1 LERWGSN
8 QNKNMS
14 STNETTKM
22 MEKILEELASMKA
35 KLPNGELK
43 VIQTTINDLKT
54 SQDSM
59 KSDLSEMKK
68 RLLDPENGV
77 VVKLNQNT
85 QYIADKKEL
94 EDYYDDI
101 IDEHKDLLI
110 WKNAMTKAMWIV
122 FTAIVGI
129 LTKLMFF
136 QA

>member
-1 LERWGSN
+1 
-8 QNKNMS
+8 
-14 STNETTKM
+14 M
-22 MEKILEELASMKA
+22 MEKILEELALMKA

-77 VVKLNQNT
+77 VVKLNQHT
-85 QYIADKKEL
+85 QYISDKKEL

-101 IDEHKDLLI
+101 IDEHKDLLA
-110 WKNAMTKAMWIV
+110 WKNTMTKAMWIV

>member
-1 LERWGSN
+1 
-8 QNKNMS
+8 MS
-14 STNETTKM
+14 STNENTKM

-68 RLLDPENGV
+68 RLLDPETGV

-85 QYIADKKEL
+85 QYITDKKEM
-94 EDYYDDI
+94 EDYYDEI
-101 IDEHKDLLI
+101 IDQHKDLLI